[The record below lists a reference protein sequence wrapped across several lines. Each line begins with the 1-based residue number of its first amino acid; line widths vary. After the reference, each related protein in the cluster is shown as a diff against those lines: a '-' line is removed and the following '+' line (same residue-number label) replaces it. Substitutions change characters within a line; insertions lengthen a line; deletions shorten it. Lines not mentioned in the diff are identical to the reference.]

1 MRNDWILDV
10 LTDLRTFARDN
21 GLWDLAE
28 RLDDAQQAAVE
39 EIARRDR
46 MRPVVLGMG
55 AFEGNAQGVRDG
67 M

>member
-21 GLWDLAE
+21 RLFDLAE
-28 RLDDAQQAAVE
+28 RLDDAQQVAVE
-39 EIARRDR
+39 EIARRER

-55 AFEGNAQGVRDG
+55 AFEGDAKGVRDG
-67 M
+67 V